1 MDLLV
6 LQGIRK
12 TFDGVSAADDVSLS
26 VRTGAINALIGPN
39 GAGKTTLFDII
50 TGFITPDDGQVVF
63 RGQRITH
70 WSPHRIAKLG
80 IGRTFQNL
88 RLFPNLTVLENVL
101 VASEYPSGETLFG
114 SLFQRRKISNEEQKN
129 RENALAYLKMVNLE
143 NKQDALASALSQGQ
157 RRLLEIARI
166 LALDPDLVLM
176 DEPTAGVF
184 PQMIDKIKL
193 LIREIRARKKTVL
206 LIEHNM
212 NVVMDISDH
221 IFVLNYGKKI
231 AEGGPREVREDA
243 KVIEAYLG
251 RRRD

>member
-1 MDLLV
+1 MVLV

-12 TFDGVSAADDVSLS
+12 AFDGVSAADDVSLS
-26 VRTGAINALIGPN
+26 LRAGGINALIGPN

-50 TGFITPDDGQVVF
+50 TGFTVPDGGQVFF

-70 WSPHRIAKLG
+70 WSPYRIARLG

-88 RLFPNLTVLENVL
+88 RLFPNLTVLGNVL
-101 VASEYPSGETLFG
+101 VASQYRKGETLFG
-114 SLFQRRKISNEEQKN
+114 ALFQRRTIMEEERQN
-129 RENALAYLKMVNLE
+129 RERAFAHLKMVGLE
-143 NKQDALASALSQGQ
+143 SKEDALASALSQGQ

-176 DEPTAGVF
+176 DEPTAGIF
-184 PQMIDKIKL
+184 PQMIDKVKSLIK
-193 LIREIRARKKTVL
+193 EIRARGKTVL
-206 LIEHNM
+206 FIEHNM

-243 KVIEAYLG
+243 RVIEAYLG
-251 RRRD
+251 RRRE